1 MSVDFLYLFISFIL
15 ILCLLA
21 YVFIRDKENSLK
33 IKKLENAVEEINKTL
48 HFLRKDLENMEE
60 KLPDLSSY
68 LDETRAELSFLVDK
82 EVNSKILP
90 VLKSLKGFESVIED
104 FQNEQ
109 ENRLSSLEQKT
120 QNMSKLS
127 PNYEDEEQKIVDLF
141 QAGKSIEQ
149 IAKDLRISTGNVEF
163 ALKFRKLLE

>member
-1 MSVDFLYLFISFIL
+1 MSEDLLYLVFLL
-15 ILCLLA
+15 ILMLALVA
-21 YVFIRDKENSLK
+21 YVFIKDKENSAK
-33 IKKLENAVEEINKTL
+33 IRKLENAIEDINKDL
-48 HFLRKDLENMEE
+48 HFLRKDLEN
-60 KLPDLSSY
+60 KSDAPDMSSY
-68 LDETRAELSFLVDK
+68 LDEIKAEISFLIDK

-90 VLKSLKGFESVIED
+90 VLKSLRGFEDIIEE

-120 QNMSKLS
+120 QNMSKLT

-141 QAGKSIEQ
+141 QKGKSIEQ

-163 ALKFRKLLE
+163 ALKFRKILE